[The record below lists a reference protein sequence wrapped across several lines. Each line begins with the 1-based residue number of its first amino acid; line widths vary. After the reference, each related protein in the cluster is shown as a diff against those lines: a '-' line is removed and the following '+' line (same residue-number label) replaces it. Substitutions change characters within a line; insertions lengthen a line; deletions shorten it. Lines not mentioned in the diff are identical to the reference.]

1 MKRSTTVISNSLKNR
16 RKVTQRKKKIMLNG
30 GFNFK
35 INLSLLNFHTI
46 LYFLISFPKQ
56 RQIFVSFVL
65 VHLL

>member
-1 MKRSTTVISNSLKNR
+1 MKQSTTVISNSLKNR
-16 RKVTQRKKKIMLNG
+16 RKVTQRKKKMLKG

-56 RQIFVSFVL
+56 KQILVSFVL